1 MAPTPG
7 SILVHS
13 PPPNS
18 TLHTH
23 LALIIGEVRPAP
35 RPGSYVT
42 VASPFH
48 PPQSFP
54 VHSSGRFKALAPL
67 NPGPNELTII
77 AGDESVPFHVAY
89 EPQPANQPISLVIIA
104 GRDSPLRYDDVQP
117 TNLDGAVRRFRM
129 AAYLWQAYTEHQM
142 MKQGFGP
149 RTFQFEE
156 EVGEDT
162 RTRAG
167 GQGRVPKITLVR
179 SKYSMAEIRDT
190 NRAQQNKSSGKPQG
204 PDLFAIAR
212 NAVDEAPE
220 FRDRGK
226 GLQVAAL
233 ILDST
238 VDHNA
243 GGLIVGHA
251 ALGACG
257 DRPLA
262 IFGSHTTFSWPSC
275 IEEVVPAFMDQRP
288 VDTRYVG
295 IDCEGKTYGMA
306 ANVGIG
312 AMMHEVGHLLSC
324 PHQTSGV
331 MLRDYVRL
339 HKSFVAVDGDDRDE
353 CNWHRLDTLRFVAH
367 PSFGVPWDP
376 PKPIDQPKGPIL
388 VTASIDSLDIFTPGS
403 AILAIEYRA
412 PGKETAEPYVDL
424 LGRNSQNY
432 GVPRNTLGNTDRIT
446 VLTSDG
452 GKLDDFKVANVF
464 PSRPGQLRSPI
475 FGSENGARW
484 DVPVP
489 PNIQRITV
497 HHGMALDGIEFTPGN
512 LFGKRGGKPDSF
524 DLRPGEQVIG
534 FNLRHGAW
542 MDGIQFV
549 TTQRTSPWFGNSNG
563 GGPGE
568 SRVPSGYRLSGIFGN
583 VADWIQGVGFE
594 YEQLPPPPGQGGGG
608 QQWQQDQQQ
617 GQGQQQQWQQQQQ
630 PQQQQWPGQQP
641 QQQPWQ
647 APPPPQQYGGQG
659 GGHGLG
665 DKLKKWFK

>member
-1 MAPTPG
+1 MSG
-7 SILVHS
+7 SITVES

-18 TLHTH
+18 TLHSH
-23 LALIIGEVRPAP
+23 LALIIGHVRPAP
-35 RPGSYVT
+35 RSGSFVT
-42 VASPFH
+42 VASPYH

-67 NPGPNELTII
+67 NPGPNDLTII
-77 AGDESVPFHVAY
+77 AGDESVTYPVAY
-89 EPQPANQPISLVIIA
+89 EPQPADLPIALVIIA
-104 GRDSPLRYDDVQP
+104 GRDSQLRYDDVKP
-117 TNLDGAVRRFRM
+117 TTVDDAVRRFRM

-149 RTFQFEE
+149 RTFQFDEE
-156 EVGEDT
+156 NGEDT

-167 GQGRVPKITLVR
+167 GHGRVAKVTLVR
-179 SKYSMAEIRDT
+179 SKYSVAEIRDT
-190 NRAQQNKSSGKPQG
+190 NRAQQNKGGKANG
-204 PDLFAIAR
+204 PGLFEIAR

-220 FRDRGK
+220 FRGRGK

-233 ILDST
+233 ILDAT
-238 VDHNA
+238 VDHKA

-275 IEEVVPAFMDQRP
+275 IEEVVPCFMDQRP

-339 HKSFVAVDGDDRDE
+339 HKSFVAVDPDDRDE
-353 CNWHRLDTLRFVAH
+353 CNWHRLDTLRFLAH

-376 PKPIDQPKGPIL
+376 PRPIEQPKGPIL
-388 VTASIDSLDIFTPGS
+388 VTASIDSLDIFTPNS
-403 AILAIEYRA
+403 AIFAIEYRS

-424 LGRNSQNY
+424 LGRNAQNY
-432 GVPRNTLGNTDRIT
+432 AVPRNTLNNTDRIT

-452 GKLDDFKVANVF
+452 GKLDDFKVGGSAF
-464 PSRPGQLRSPI
+464 PTRPGQLKSPL
-475 FGSENGARW
+475 FGKENGQRYE
-484 DVPVP
+484 VPVP
-489 PNIQRITV
+489 PNLQRITV
-497 HHGMALDGIEFTPGN
+497 HHGMALDGIEFSPGG
-512 LFGKRGGKPDSF
+512 LLGKRGGRPSTW
-524 DLRPGEQVIG
+524 DLNHGEQVIG
-534 FNLRHGAW
+534 FNVRHGAW

-549 TTQRTSPWFGNSNG
+549 TTQRTSPWFGNSDG

-568 SRVPSGYRLSGIFGN
+568 SRVPAGYRLSGVYGN
-583 VADWIQGVGFE
+583 VTDWIQGVGFE
-594 YEQLPPPPGQGGGG
+594 YEQLG
-608 QQWQQDQQQ
+608 
-617 GQGQQQQWQQQQQ
+617 QQQWQGHGQQQ
-630 PQQQQWPGQQP
+630 QQQQWPGQQG
-641 QQQPWQ
+641 QQQAWQ
-647 APPPPQQYGGQG
+647 APPPPQQYGGQS
-659 GGHGLG
+659 GGHGGHSLG

>member
-18 TLHTH
+18 TLHSH

-35 RPGSYVT
+35 PHGSYVT

-67 NPGPNELTII
+67 NPGSNALTII
-77 AGDESVPFHVAY
+77 GPGDESIPFPVSY
-89 EPQPANQPISLVIIA
+89 DPQPANQPISLVIIA
-104 GRDSPLRYDDVQP
+104 GRDSQLRYDDVQP
-117 TNLDGAVRRFRM
+117 TNLDGAVRRLRM

-149 RTFQFEE
+149 RVFQFEE
-156 EVGEDT
+156 EDGEDT
-162 RTRAG
+162 RTRSG
-167 GQGRVPKITLVR
+167 GRGRVAKITLVR
-179 SKYSMAEIRDT
+179 SKYSVAEIRDT
-190 NRAQQNKSSGKPQG
+190 NRAQQNKHGKQSGPG
-204 PDLFAIAR
+204 LFEIAR

-220 FRDRGK
+220 FRGRGK

-238 VDHNA
+238 VDHKA

-275 IEEVVPAFMDQRP
+275 IEEVVPAFMDTRP

-339 HKSFVAVDGDDRDE
+339 HKSFVAVDPDDRDE

-376 PKPIDQPKGPIL
+376 PRGIETPKGPIL
-388 VTASIDSLDIFTPGS
+388 VTASINSLDIYTPGS

-424 LGRNSQNY
+424 LGRNAQNY

-452 GKLDDFKVANVF
+452 GKLDDFKVGSVF
-464 PSRPGQLRSPI
+464 PSRPGQLRSPV
-475 FGSENGARW
+475 FGSENGQRW

-497 HHGMALDGIEFTPGN
+497 HHGSALDGIEFQPGN
-512 LFGKRGGKPDSF
+512 LFGKRGGRPSTF
-524 DLRPGEQVIG
+524 DLNPGEQVIG

-549 TTQRTSPWFGNSNG
+549 TTQRTSPWFGNSTG

-568 SRVPSGYRLSGIFGN
+568 SRVPSGYRLSGVFGN

-594 YEQLPPPPGQGGGG
+594 YEQIAPPPGQGGEQ
-608 QQWQQDQQQ
+608 QQWQ
-617 GQGQQQQWQQQQQ
+617 GQQQQQWQQQ
-630 PQQQQWPGQQP
+630 GQQ

-647 APPPPQQYGGQG
+647 APPPPQYGGQG
-659 GGHGLG
+659 GQGGQGGHHGLG
-665 DKLKKWFK
+665 SKLKKWFG